1 MKESVFEGMKYVN
14 LKTTIISAVP
24 NYFGSKHQN
33 SLLGQDRM
41 PNMVINAAKNEVHV
55 GEQRI

>member
-14 LKTTIISAVP
+14 LKSTIISVVP

-33 SLLGQDRM
+33 SLLGQVRI
-41 PNMVINAAKNEVHV
+41 PIMVINAAKNEVHV
-55 GEQRI
+55 GE

>member
-14 LKTTIISAVP
+14 SKSTISAVP

-33 SLLGQDRM
+33 SLLGQDRI

-55 GEQRI
+55 GE